1 MQNQSFE
8 IIGTLKLVGG
18 IQSFDSGFTKRE
30 FVIEV
35 EDGDYPQMV
44 KFECVKERTS
54 LTNNSKANDQVKVS
68 FEIRGNEY
76 KGKYYVNLNAWQVE
90 NLSPPAQDGPPDPV
104 AHATAHAT
112 APARAHATAHA
123 TEDEIPF

>member
-90 NLSPPAQDGPPDPV
+90 NLSPASNPAPL
-104 AHATAHAT
+104 AHAT
-112 APARAHATAHA
+112 APATAPARAPATAPA